1 MNGSLPGFSFGGR
14 EKMSART
21 VAVLIMVFI
30 AAGEF
35 THAYAGRPRGRRNR
49 IVTVQVQEVAIGRLG
64 RRVAATGTLLARSE
78 VKLMS
83 RAEGQV
89 REVLVREGAL
99 VKRGQILSRL
109 DSTIKRIDLK
119 LAESEHAAARANL
132 AKLKSGSRPEEIAA
146 SAAAVTQAEATRK
159 RSEAELTSALARQEE
174 AEANARSLGALHKK
188 GVISER
194 EWRKVTTEANRAR
207 ADVAERRARL
217 AEDAARVQVAKEKL
231 KLVKVGARV
240 EEVDMAK
247 AQVSQRIQRVRRLKV
262 EVEYYTVRAPI
273 SGVVTERRI
282 EPGDLAVNRAH
293 LFTIA
298 QTDTLRARVRVS
310 ELDLPLIKIGQG
322 AQVELDAYRGRS
334 FTGKL
339 TRIFPSVD
347 PSSRQLIVEVDVQNP
362 DTSLRPGLLARVK
375 FDPLL
380 GRRAINLPV
389 HAVIWDGDL
398 RTKSGAVFVVKRL
411 QRGVGMSDRARR
423 SEARTGGRGALGGRG
438 GARRGMAEASGHG
451 AGRRGPRFMALRRDV
466 RLGEMI
472 DGKIEIL
479 EGLRVGERV
488 VVSAINQLRDRRPIR
503 VVGP

>member
-1 MNGSLPGFSFGGR
+1 
-14 EKMSART
+14 MSART
-21 VAVLIMVFI
+21 AAVLIMVLFV
-30 AAGEF
+30 AGEF
-35 THAYAGRPRGRRNR
+35 TCAYAGRPRGRRNR
-49 IVTVQVQEVAIGRLG
+49 IVTVQVQKVAVGRLG

-83 RAEGQV
+83 RAEGQAK
-89 REVLVREGAL
+89 EVLAREGARV
-99 VKRGQILSRL
+99 VKGQILARL

-119 LAESEHAAARANL
+119 LAESELAAARANL
-132 AKLKSGSRPEEIAA
+132 EKLKAGSRPEEIAA
-146 SAAAVTQAEATRK
+146 AAAAVTQAEATRK
-159 RSEAELTSALARQEE
+159 RSEAEITSTLARQEE
-174 AEANARSLGALHKK
+174 AEANARSLGALHKT
-188 GVISER
+188 GVISAQ

-217 AEDAARVQVAKEKL
+217 AEDAARVRAAGERL
-231 KLVKVGARV
+231 KLVKIGARA
-240 EEVDMAK
+240 EDLAMAR
-247 AQVSQRIQRVRRLKV
+247 AQVSQRQQRLRRLKV
-262 EVEYYTVRAPI
+262 ELEYFTVRAPI
-273 SGVVTERRI
+273 PGVVTERRI

-310 ELDLPLIKIGQG
+310 ELDLPLIKRGQG
-322 AQVELDAYRGRS
+322 ARVELDAYRGRT

-362 DTSLRPGLLARVK
+362 DSSLRPGLLTRVR

-380 GRRAINLPV
+380 GRQAINLPV

-398 RTKSGAVFVVKRL
+398 RTKTGAVFVVRRL
-411 QRGVGMSDRARR
+411 QRRAEMGGSARGGPGM
-423 SEARTGGRGALGGRG
+423 RG
-438 GARRGMAEASGHG
+438 GARGGVAEANARG
-451 AGRRGPRFMALRRDV
+451 ARRGSRGGRGPRFMAVRREV

-472 DGKIEIL
+472 DGRIEIL

-488 VVSAINQLRDRRPIR
+488 VVSAISQLRDRRPIR

>member
-1 MNGSLPGFSFGGR
+1 
-14 EKMSART
+14 MSART
-21 VAVLIMVFI
+21 AAVLIMVFI
-30 AAGEF
+30 VAGEF
-35 THAYAGRPRGRRNR
+35 TCAYAGRPRGRRNR
-49 IVTVQVQEVAIGRLG
+49 IVTVQVQKVAVGRLG

-89 REVLVREGAL
+89 REVLVREGAQ
-99 VKRGQILSRL
+99 VRKGQILARL
-109 DSTIKRIDLK
+109 DSTIKRIDLR
-119 LAESEHAAARANL
+119 LAQSELAAAQANL
-132 AKLKSGSRPEEIAA
+132 EKLKAGSRPEEIAA
-146 SAAAVTQAEATRK
+146 AAAAVTQAEATRK
-159 RSEAELTSALARQEE
+159 RSEAEISSAIARREE

-194 EWRKVTTEANRAR
+194 EWRRVATEANRAR

-217 AEDAARVQVAKEKL
+217 AEDAARVRVAKEKL
-231 KLVKVGARV
+231 KLVKIGARV
-240 EEVDMAK
+240 EEVDMAR
-247 AQVSQRIQRVRRLKV
+247 AQVGQRIQRVRRLKV
-262 EVEYYTVRAPI
+262 ELEYFTIRSPI

-298 QTDTLRARVRVS
+298 QTDKLRARVRVS
-310 ELDLPLIKIGQG
+310 ELDLPLIRKGQG
-322 AQVELDAYRGRS
+322 ARVELDAYRGRS
-334 FTGKL
+334 FSGKL

-362 DTSLRPGLLARVK
+362 DSSLRPGLLARVR

-380 GRRAINLPV
+380 GRQAINLPV

-398 RTKSGAVFVVKRL
+398 RTKAGAVFVVKGS
-411 QRGVGMSDRARR
+411 QRGAGRGGSRRGGSGRR
-423 SEARTGGRGALGGRG
+423 SEARAGGPGMRG
-438 GARRGMAEASGHG
+438 GARGGMAEASGRG
-451 AGRRGPRFMALRRDV
+451 GGGRRGPRFMAVRREV

-472 DGKIEIL
+472 DGRIEIL

-488 VVSAINQLRDRRPIR
+488 VVSAISQLRDGRPIR

>member
-1 MNGSLPGFSFGGR
+1 
-14 EKMSART
+14 MSARMA
-21 VAVLIMVFI
+21 AVLIMVFFV
-30 AAGEF
+30 AGEF
-35 THAYAGRPRGRRNR
+35 TCAYAGRPRGRRNR
-49 IVTVQVQEVAIGRLG
+49 IVTVQVQKVAVGRLG

-89 REVLVREGAL
+89 REVLAREGAQ
-99 VKRGQILSRL
+99 VRKGQILARL
-109 DSTIKRIDLK
+109 DSTIKRIDLR
-119 LAESEHAAARANL
+119 LAQSELAAARANL
-132 AKLKSGSRPEEIAA
+132 GKLKAGSRPEEIAA
-146 SAAAVTQAEATRK
+146 AAAAVTQAEATRK
-159 RSEAELTSALARQEE
+159 RSEAEITSAIARREE

-194 EWRKVTTEANRAR
+194 EWRRVTTEANRAR

-217 AEDAARVQVAKEKL
+217 AEDAARVQVAREKL
-231 KLVKVGARV
+231 KLVKIGARV
-240 EEVDMAK
+240 EEVDMAR
-247 AQVSQRIQRVRRLKV
+247 AQVGQRMQRVRRLKV
-262 EVEYYTVRAPI
+262 ELEYFTIRSPI

-310 ELDLPLIKIGQG
+310 ELDLPLIRKGQG
-322 AQVELDAYRGRS
+322 ARVELDAYRGRS
-334 FTGKL
+334 FSGKL

-347 PSSRQLIVEVDVQNP
+347 PSSRQLIVEVDVQNS
-362 DTSLRPGLLARVK
+362 DSSLRPGLLARVK

-380 GRRAINLPV
+380 GRQAINLPV

-398 RTKSGAVFVVKRL
+398 RTKTGAVFVVKRL
-411 QRGVGMSDRARR
+411 QKGAGI
-423 SEARTGGRGALGGRG
+423 GGSGRG
-438 GARRGMAEASGHG
+438 GPGMRGEAGRGMAEASGRG
-451 AGRRGPRFMALRRDV
+451 ARRGPPGRRGPRFIALRREV

-472 DGKIEIL
+472 DGRIEIL

-488 VVSAINQLRDRRPIR
+488 VVSAISQLRDRRPIR

>member
-1 MNGSLPGFSFGGR
+1 MNGSSPGFSFGSR

-30 AAGEF
+30 AAGEL

-49 IVTVQVQEVAIGRLG
+49 IVTVQVQKVSVGRLG

-78 VKLMS
+78 VRLMS

-89 REVLVREGAL
+89 REVLAREGSR
-99 VKRGQILSRL
+99 VKKDQILSRL
-109 DSTIKRIDLK
+109 DSTIKRIDLN
-119 LAESEHAAARANL
+119 LAESELAAARANL

-146 SAAAVTQAEATRK
+146 AAASVTQAEATRK
-159 RSEAELTSALARQEE
+159 RSEAEITSALARQEE
-174 AEANARSLGALHKK
+174 AEANALSLGALHKT
-188 GVISER
+188 GVISAQ

-217 AEDAARVQVAKEKL
+217 AEDAARVRVAQEKL
-231 KLVKVGARV
+231 KLVKIGARA
-240 EEVDMAK
+240 EEVAMAQ
-247 AQVSQRIQRVRRLKV
+247 AQVSQHLQRVRRLKV
-262 EVEYYTVRAPI
+262 ELEYFNVRSPI
-273 SGVVTERRI
+273 SGVVTARRI

-310 ELDLPLIKIGQG
+310 ELDLPLIRIGQG
-322 AQVELDAYRGRS
+322 ARVELDAYRGRTFS
-334 FTGKL
+334 GKL

-362 DTSLRPGLLARVK
+362 DSSLRPGLLARVK

-380 GRRAINLPV
+380 GRRSINLPV

-398 RTKSGAVFVVKRL
+398 RTKSGAVFVVRRF
-411 QRGVGMSDRARR
+411 QRGAESGGRARR
-423 SEARTGGRGALGGRG
+423 GDARGGGQGGPGMRG
-438 GARRGMAEASGHG
+438 GARRGMAEASG
-451 AGRRGPRFMALRRDV
+451 RGPGRSGLRFMAVRREV

-472 DGKIEIL
+472 DGRIEIL

-488 VVSAINQLRDRRPIR
+488 VVSAISQLRDRRPIR

>member
-1 MNGSLPGFSFGGR
+1 
-14 EKMSART
+14 MSRRT
-21 VAVLIMVFI
+21 AAAIGLALLML
-30 AAGEF
+30 AGEAAV
-35 THAYAGRPRGRRNR
+35 TDAGRPRGRRNR
-49 IVTVQVQEVAIGRLG
+49 IVTVQVQKVAVGRLG

-83 RAEGQV
+83 RAEGQAE
-89 REVLVREGAL
+89 EVLVREGARV
-99 VKRGQILSRL
+99 VKGQILARL

-119 LAESEHAAARANL
+119 LAESELAAARANL
-132 AKLKSGSRPEEIAA
+132 AKLKSGNRPEEIAA
-146 SAAAVTQAEATRK
+146 AAAAVTQAEATRK
-159 RSEAELTSALARQEE
+159 RSEAEITSTLARQEE
-174 AEANARSLGALHKK
+174 AEANARSLSALHKT
-188 GVISER
+188 GVISAQ

-217 AEDAARVQVAKEKL
+217 AEDAARVSAAQERL
-231 KLVKVGARV
+231 KLVKIGARA
-240 EEVDMAK
+240 EDLAMAQAEVRK
-247 AQVSQRIQRVRRLKV
+247 RLQQVNRLKV
-262 EVEYYTVRAPI
+262 EVEYFNVRSPI

-310 ELDLPLIKIGQG
+310 ELDLPLIKRGQR
-322 AQVELDAYRGRS
+322 ARVELDAYRGRT

-362 DTSLRPGLLARVK
+362 DSSLRPGLLTRVR

-380 GRRAINLPV
+380 GRQAINLPV

-398 RTKSGAVFVVKRL
+398 RTKAGAVFVVERL
-411 QRGVGMSDRARR
+411 GRGDGRGGGGRGGPGR
-423 SEARTGGRGALGGRG
+423 SEARGGGRGGSGGRD
-438 GARRGMAEASGHG
+438 GARRGMAEASGRG
-451 AGRRGPRFMALRRDV
+451 ARRGPPGARGPRFMAVRREV

-472 DGKIEIL
+472 DGRIEIL
-479 EGLRVGERV
+479 DGLRVGERV
-488 VVSAINQLRDRRPIR
+488 VVSAISQLRDRRPIR

>member
-1 MNGSLPGFSFGGR
+1 
-14 EKMSART
+14 MSRT
-21 VAVLIMVFI
+21 TAAALGLALVMV
-30 AAGEF
+30 AGEF
-35 THAYAGRPRGRRNR
+35 AIVEAGRPRGRRNR
-49 IVTVQVQEVAIGRLG
+49 IVTVQVQKVVVGRLG

-83 RAEGQV
+83 RAEGQAE
-89 REVLVREGAL
+89 EVLVREGAR
-99 VKRGQILSRL
+99 VMKGQILARL

-119 LAESEHAAARANL
+119 LAGSELAAARANL

-146 SAAAVTQAEATRK
+146 AAAAVTQAEATRK
-159 RSEAELTSALARQEE
+159 RSEAEITSTLARQEE
-174 AEANARSLGALHKK
+174 AEANARSLSALHKT
-188 GVISER
+188 GVISAQ

-217 AEDAARVQVAKEKL
+217 AEDAARVSAAQERL
-231 KLVKVGARV
+231 KLVKIGARA
-240 EEVDMAK
+240 EDLAMAQAEVRK
-247 AQVSQRIQRVRRLKV
+247 RLQQVNRLKV
-262 EVEYYTVRAPI
+262 EVEYFNVRSPI

-310 ELDLPLIKIGQG
+310 ELDLPLIKRGQG
-322 AQVELDAYRGRS
+322 ARVELDAYRGRT

-362 DTSLRPGLLARVK
+362 DSSLRPGLLARVK

-380 GRRAINLPV
+380 GRQAINLPV

-398 RTKSGAVFVVKRL
+398 RTKTGAVFVVRRL
-411 QRGVGMSDRARR
+411 QGRAGMDGS
-423 SEARTGGRGALGGRG
+423 GRG
-438 GARRGMAEASGHG
+438 GPGVRGEARRGMAEASGRG
-451 AGRRGPRFMALRRDV
+451 ARRGPPEGRAPRFMSVRREV

-472 DGKIEIL
+472 DGRIEIL
-479 EGLRVGERV
+479 DGLRVGERV
-488 VVSAINQLRDRRPIR
+488 VVSAISQLRDRRPIR

>member
-1 MNGSLPGFSFGGR
+1 
-14 EKMSART
+14 MSARMA
-21 VAVLIMVFI
+21 AVLIMVFFV
-30 AAGEF
+30 AGEF
-35 THAYAGRPRGRRNR
+35 TCAYAGRPRGRRNR
-49 IVTVQVQEVAIGRLG
+49 IVTVQVQKVAVGRLG

-89 REVLVREGAL
+89 REVLAREGAQ
-99 VKRGQILSRL
+99 VRKGQILARL
-109 DSTIKRIDLK
+109 DSTIKRIDLR
-119 LAESEHAAARANL
+119 LAQSEFAAARANL
-132 AKLKSGSRPEEIAA
+132 GKLKAGSRPEEIAA
-146 SAAAVTQAEATRK
+146 AAAAVTQAEATRK
-159 RSEAELTSALARQEE
+159 RTEAEITSAIARREE

-194 EWRKVTTEANRAR
+194 EWRRVTTEANRAR

-217 AEDAARVQVAKEKL
+217 AEDAARVQVAREKL
-231 KLVKVGARV
+231 KLVKIGARV
-240 EEVDMAK
+240 EEVDMAR
-247 AQVSQRIQRVRRLKV
+247 AQVGQRMQRVRRLKV
-262 EVEYYTVRAPI
+262 ELEYFTIRSPI

-310 ELDLPLIKIGQG
+310 ELDLPLIRKGQG
-322 AQVELDAYRGRS
+322 ARVELDAYRGRS
-334 FTGKL
+334 FSGKL

-347 PSSRQLIVEVDVQNP
+347 PSSRQLIVEVDVQNS
-362 DTSLRPGLLARVK
+362 DSSLRPGLLARVK

-380 GRRAINLPV
+380 GRQAINLPV

-398 RTKSGAVFVVKRL
+398 RTKTGAVFVVKRL
-411 QRGVGMSDRARR
+411 QKGAGI
-423 SEARTGGRGALGGRG
+423 GGSGRG
-438 GARRGMAEASGHG
+438 GPGMRGEAGRGMAEASGRG
-451 AGRRGPRFMALRRDV
+451 GGGRRGPRFMALRREV

-472 DGKIEIL
+472 DGRIEIL

-488 VVSAINQLRDRRPIR
+488 VVSAISQLRDRRPIR

>member
-1 MNGSLPGFSFGGR
+1 
-14 EKMSART
+14 MSARMA
-21 VAVLIMVFI
+21 AVLIMVFFV
-30 AAGEF
+30 AGEF
-35 THAYAGRPRGRRNR
+35 TCAYAGRPRGRRNR
-49 IVTVQVQEVAIGRLG
+49 IVTVQVQKVAVGRLG

-89 REVLVREGAL
+89 REVLAREGAQ
-99 VKRGQILSRL
+99 VRKGQILARL
-109 DSTIKRIDLK
+109 DSTIKRIDLR
-119 LAESEHAAARANL
+119 LAQSELAAARANL
-132 AKLKSGSRPEEIAA
+132 GKLKAGSRPEEIAA
-146 SAAAVTQAEATRK
+146 AAAAVTQAEATRK
-159 RSEAELTSALARQEE
+159 RSEAEITSAIARREE

-194 EWRKVTTEANRAR
+194 EWRRVTTEANRAR

-217 AEDAARVQVAKEKL
+217 AEDAARVQVAREKL
-231 KLVKVGARV
+231 KLVKIGARV
-240 EEVDMAK
+240 EEVDMAR
-247 AQVSQRIQRVRRLKV
+247 AQVGQRMQRVRRLKV
-262 EVEYYTVRAPI
+262 ELEYFTIRSPI

-310 ELDLPLIKIGQG
+310 ELDLPLIRKGQG
-322 AQVELDAYRGRS
+322 ARVELDAYRGRS
-334 FTGKL
+334 FSGKL

-362 DTSLRPGLLARVK
+362 DSSLRPGLLARVK

-380 GRRAINLPV
+380 GRQAINLPV

-398 RTKSGAVFVVKRL
+398 RTKTGAVFVVKRL
-411 QRGVGMSDRARR
+411 QKGAGM
-423 SEARTGGRGALGGRG
+423 GGSGRG
-438 GARRGMAEASGHG
+438 GPGMRGEAGRGMAEASGRG
-451 AGRRGPRFMALRRDV
+451 ARRGPPGRRGPRFMALRREV

-472 DGKIEIL
+472 DGRIEIL

-488 VVSAINQLRDRRPIR
+488 VVSAISQLRDRRPIR